1 MNRVPLAAGP
11 AMPKGGLKDMSLQ
24 QLNANTLEKI
34 IYDNGEPCLVVFS
47 RKDCHVCKQVV
58 PLLEELQPK
67 YERKFGFYRVDVEEN
82 TSLYQRFALK
92 GVPQILYFNNGE
104 YHGKQAGLVE
114 DEQVEEKIAGILES

>member
-1 MNRVPLAAGP
+1 
-11 AMPKGGLKDMSLQ
+11 MSLQ
-24 QLNANTLEKI
+24 QLNPNTLEKI
-34 IYDNGEPCLVVFS
+34 IYDNGKPCLVVFS

-67 YERKFGFYRVDVEEN
+67 YEGKFGFYRVDVEED
-82 TSLYQRFALK
+82 TSLYQRFSLK

-114 DEQVEEKIAGILES
+114 DEQVEEKIASIFES